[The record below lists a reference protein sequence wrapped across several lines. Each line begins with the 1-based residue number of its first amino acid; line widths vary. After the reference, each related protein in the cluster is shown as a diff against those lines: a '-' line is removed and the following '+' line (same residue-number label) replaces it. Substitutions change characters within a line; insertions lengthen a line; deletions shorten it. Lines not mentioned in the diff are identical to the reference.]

1 MLVKEIARE
10 SGVPPNVVRYYTRIG
25 LLKPTRNPRNRYKQ
39 YADVEVARL
48 RFIRQAKSLGFTL
61 AEIARIIRESQRGKS
76 PCPLTRRIVERR
88 VKENQQV
95 LSELIALQTRMEQA
109 LVKWSTMPNRAPDGY
124 SVCHLIESTGE
135 A

>member
-1 MLVKEIARE
+1 MLVKEIARQ

-25 LLKPTRNPRNRYKQ
+25 LLKPKRNPRNRYKQ
-39 YADVEVARL
+39 YADAEVARL

-76 PCPLTRRIVERR
+76 PCPLTRQIVESR
-88 VKENQQV
+88 VNENRQA

-109 LVKWSTMPNRAPDGY
+109 LVKWSTMPNRTPDGY